1 MLVHPFVFGELACG
15 NLRAR
20 ATILGYLRNLPEA
33 SVADHDEVLALVE
46 RRGLAGTGIGWID
59 AHLLASALIAGASLW
74 TLDKGL
80 ATQARR
86 LRVAAPSC

>member
-15 NLRAR
+15 SLRAR
-20 ATILGYLRNLPEA
+20 PTILGYLRNLPA
-33 SVADHDEVLALVE
+33 ALVADHYEVLELVE

-59 AHLLASALIAGASLW
+59 AHLLASALIAGAPLW
-74 TLDKGL
+74 TLDKAL

-86 LRVAAPSC
+86 LRVAVPSR